1 MVSPDLLSIPPWA
14 QNKANGPI
22 FLAHP
27 AEGGDDATSE
37 AREPRGSGIWVC
49 FARYSVPRASNR
61 TRQDV
66 STRQIFVD
74 LREKTLPVP
83 AWSLCARCRVKSLRS
98 VLSLNPTTFPEA
110 GRDSRDGL
118 GYGCRGNSPPDLR
131 SFRQPRFILCSF
143 YTSQL
148 GAVSWGSPHPG
159 THADGSVRISDAARR
174 RGRGKRSSE
183 GCQSSS

>member
-1 MVSPDLLSIPPWA
+1 MTWPETVTICLLPPSEGGAPPVPVCLPPMVSPDLLSIPPWA

-27 AEGGDDATSE
+27 AEGGDNATSE

-98 VLSLNPTTFPEA
+98 VLSLNP
-110 GRDSRDGL
+110 
-118 GYGCRGNSPPDLR
+118 
-131 SFRQPRFILCSF
+131 PRHS
-143 YTSQL
+143 
-148 GAVSWGSPHPG
+148 
-159 THADGSVRISDAARR
+159 RR
-174 RGRGKRSSE
+174 RVVTVE
-183 GCQSSS
+183 MV